1 MVQLL
6 ELLPLLTPLELELEP
21 EPELEPHWLVD
32 SSEPS
37 ELRPFASAA
46 SGWQCIIAMVRAFR
60 EQSAS
65 SMPAYTEQS
74 LCRLR

>member
-1 MVQLL
+1 MLQRHWPMEQLL

-46 SGWQCIIAMVRAFR
+46 SG
-60 EQSAS
+60 
-65 SMPAYTEQS
+65 
-74 LCRLR
+74 

>member
-1 MVQLL
+1 M

-46 SGWQCIIAMVRAFR
+46 SGCIIAMVRAFR
-60 EQSAS
+60 RQSALH
-65 SMPAYTEQS
+65 AGIHGTIAVQVAVT
-74 LCRLR
+74 CAC